1 MLPVELKPDI
11 FWIGVNDHDIRL
23 FEGLWPI
30 SQEGISYNSYLIND
44 EKKALIDMAS
54 DGTTDTF
61 LHQLQRVTDVAK
73 LDYIII
79 NHMEPDHSGALDILK
94 RLAPGVQIL
103 CTKRAKDML
112 QAFFE
117 ISENI
122 HVIEDGETLKLGKY
136 TLRFISTPNV
146 HWPETMMTYVEEEKI
161 LFSCDAFGGY
171 GVLKG
176 SLFADQYPQQD
187 IEFYKQE
194 AKRYF
199 VNIIATFSRP
209 VLNAIQK
216 LADLP
221 LEILAPSHGLVWRDQ
236 SPEVIGWYKDWAEYS
251 INGGKP
257 GITLMY
263 ASMYGSTKR
272 MMDAVAQGAALEDI
286 ELDIFNISEDHISHI
301 MTSIWEKRG
310 VLVGAPTYEGSLFPP
325 MAHALDMLSVKH
337 ISGKMVARFGSYGWK
352 SGGTQKVF
360 DEIITSM
367 KWEQAGVLEFNGRP
381 TEEDLQKGIEFGREF
396 ARKVKEAAAI

>member
-23 FEGLWPI
+23 FEGLWPV

-54 DGTTDTF
+54 DGTTDSF
-61 LHQLQRVTDVAK
+61 LHQLQRVSDVSK
-73 LDYIII
+73 LDYVII

-94 RLAPGVQIL
+94 RLAPEVQIL

-112 QAFFE
+112 EAFFE
-117 ISENI
+117 ISENV
-122 HVIEDGETLKLGKY
+122 HVVEDGETLKLGKY

-161 LFSCDAFGGY
+161 LFSCDAFGSY
-171 GVLKG
+171 GALKG
-176 SLFADQYPQQD
+176 SLYADQYSAAD

-209 VLNAIQK
+209 VLNAIKK

-221 LEILAPSHGLVWRDQ
+221 LEILAPSHGLVWRDS
-236 SPEVIGWYKDWAEYS
+236 SPAVIGWYQEWAEYS

-272 MMDAVAQGAALEDI
+272 MMDAVAQGAAFEGID
-286 ELDIFNISEDHISHI
+286 LDIYNISETHISHI

-310 VLVGAPTYEGSLFPP
+310 VLVGAPTYEGGLFPL

-337 ISGKMVARFGSYGWK
+337 ISGKMVARFGS
-352 SGGTQKVF
+352 
-360 DEIITSM
+360 
-367 KWEQAGVLEFNGRP
+367 
-381 TEEDLQKGIEFGREF
+381 FG
-396 ARKVKEAAAI
+396 

>member
-1 MLPVELKPDI
+1 MLPIELKPDI
-11 FWIGVNDHDIRL
+11 FWIGVNDHDVQL
-23 FEGLWPI
+23 FEGLWPV

-44 EKKALIDMAS
+44 EKKALIDMSS

-61 LHQLQRVTDVAK
+61 LQQLQSVTDISR
-73 LDYIII
+73 LDYLII
-79 NHMEPDHSGALDILK
+79 NHMEPDHSGALDILS
-94 RLAPGVQIL
+94 RLAPNVQIL

-112 QAFFE
+112 DAFFG
-117 ISENI
+117 ITENI

-161 LFSCDAFGGY
+161 LFSCDAFGSY
-171 GVLKG
+171 GALKG
-176 SLFADQYPQQD
+176 SIYADQYSD
-187 IEFYKQE
+187 KEIEFFKEE

-216 LADLP
+216 LGDLP

-236 SPEVIGWYKDWAEYS
+236 APAVIGWYQEWAEYS
-251 INGGKP
+251 VNGGKA

-272 MMDAVAQGAALEDI
+272 MMDAIAQGAALENI
-286 ELDIFNISEDHISHI
+286 KLDIYNISESHISHI
-301 MTSIWEKRG
+301 MTSIWENRG
-310 VLVGAPTYEGSLFPP
+310 VLIGAPTYEGGLFPP

-337 ISGKMVARFGSYGWK
+337 IRGKLAARFGSFGWK
-352 SGGTQKVF
+352 SGGTQKMF
-360 DEIITSM
+360 EDIIATM
-367 KWEQAGVLEFNGRP
+367 KWDLAGLLEFNGRP
-381 TEEDLQKGIEFGREF
+381 TLEDLQKGIEFGREF
-396 ARKVKEAAAI
+396 AKKVKEAAEV